1 MDTKKLPK
9 VANINVL
16 PNTDANQKE
25 IVSSDEE
32 NTQHNK
38 NDTKKVAKTFSCKK
52 CNYTSFNSYNYKKHL
67 ATDKHKDSKK
77 LPKVANLFLCKCG
90 KMYKYKSG
98 LYKHKNTCTF
108 NQSEPS
114 VLEGETNKELISY
127 LIKENTE
134 IKQILIEQNKNML
147 EMSKNVGNNNNNTN
161 NNNFNLQFF
170 LNNTCKDA
178 LNIMD
183 FVSQLSLTLNDLEE
197 TSRLGFVEGITKIVM
212 NGLNKLDKIN
222 RPLHCSDVKR
232 EVMYI
237 KDNDQWN
244 KETKDKIILTNAL
257 KHVVSKNIK
266 QITEWTKE
274 HPNYTDSY
282 SKDSDKYLK
291 IINESMPD
299 TNDEYGK
306 IIKNIARG
314 TKVPL

>member
-1 MDTKKLPK
+1 MVVKSSQK

-16 PNTDANQKE
+16 PTTDANQKQF
-25 IVSSDEE
+25 VSSDEE

-38 NDTKKVAKTFSCKK
+38 IDSKKVAKTISCKI
-52 CNYTSFNSYNYKKHL
+52 CNYNTCKIGNYKKHL
-67 ATDKHKDSKK
+67 ATDKHKVAKSSQ
-77 LPKVANLFLCKCG
+77 KVAKNFICECG
-90 KMYKYKSG
+90 KMYKYETG
-98 LYKHKNTCTF
+98 LYRHKNTCTF

-114 VLEGETNKELISY
+114 NLEGDTNKELISY

-161 NNNFNLQFF
+161 NNFNLQFF

-178 LNIMD
+178 INIMD

-244 KETKDKIILTNAL
+244 KETENKIILTNAL

-274 HPNYTDSY
+274 HPNYNDSY